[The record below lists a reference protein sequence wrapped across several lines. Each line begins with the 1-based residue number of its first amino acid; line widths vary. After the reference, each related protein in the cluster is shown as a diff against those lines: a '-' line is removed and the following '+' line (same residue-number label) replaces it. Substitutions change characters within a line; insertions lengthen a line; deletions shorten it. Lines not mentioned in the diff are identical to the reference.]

1 MAGLKGILK
10 WTLQQ
15 AETSDGTV
23 DNAVK
28 NDTGRS
34 GTTEK
39 DRAWLNE
46 VMQQM
51 FADQVD
57 VLKECVDALKGDE
70 SNPQNSDAVVKLQ
83 ERALD
88 QLMDVIDNID
98 YARDLGAI
106 GGLEPLLKL
115 LSSPHETLRQKSANV
130 LGTIVQNAP
139 ACQQWALDHD
149 ALECLM
155 AQIVLEPMH
164 SKTFGKLLF
173 ALGSLLRGYRPSL
186 EAFFQRH
193 DGLEHFLRWTTA
205 DLSVEGEEESRV
217 GLVIIRKVVFL
228 IHSIL
233 GDFPDMLASKDGVVL
248 MNTIVPYMGYTKND
262 SVVADEQTK
271 DVAQQAILS
280 FVLADKIFTEAL
292 LGSFPSL
299 FDALEQNVKTLKGLV
314 GEEAEFAM
322 YELERCEKMLTVMTG
337 NIPLFEPT
345 EEWKKIAPG
354 QRIPGGLE
362 VRADFQTG
370 EKFARKIPPQ

>member
-115 LSSPHETLRQKSANV
+115 LSSPHILTNRS
-130 LGTIVQNAP
+130 
-139 ACQQWALDHD
+139 
-149 ALECLM
+149 
-155 AQIVLEPMH
+155 
-164 SKTFGKLLF
+164 
-173 ALGSLLRGYRPSL
+173 RPS
-186 EAFFQRH
+186 
-193 DGLEHFLRWTTA
+193 
-205 DLSVEGEEESRV
+205 
-217 GLVIIRKVVFL
+217 
-228 IHSIL
+228 
-233 GDFPDMLASKDGVVL
+233 
-248 MNTIVPYMGYTKND
+248 
-262 SVVADEQTK
+262 
-271 DVAQQAILS
+271 
-280 FVLADKIFTEAL
+280 
-292 LGSFPSL
+292 
-299 FDALEQNVKTLKGLV
+299 
-314 GEEAEFAM
+314 
-322 YELERCEKMLTVMTG
+322 
-337 NIPLFEPT
+337 
-345 EEWKKIAPG
+345 
-354 QRIPGGLE
+354 
-362 VRADFQTG
+362 
-370 EKFARKIPPQ
+370 